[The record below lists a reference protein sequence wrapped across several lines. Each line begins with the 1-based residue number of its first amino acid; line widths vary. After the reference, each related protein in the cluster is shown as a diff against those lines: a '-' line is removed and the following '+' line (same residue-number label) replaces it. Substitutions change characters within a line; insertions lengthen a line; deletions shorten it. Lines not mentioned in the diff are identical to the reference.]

1 MEEIGRIIQVVGDRA
16 RIGIKRTAT
25 CDKCEAKGCCL
36 AVTPQEMVIEARNE
50 VGAKEG
56 EMVKISLESKDTL
69 AAGAIVYLFPL
80 LSFFLGFGIGALIAK
95 ILGLGGAEAL
105 GILTAFGFLII
116 SYVMISRFY
125 GEGSKSAERFT
136 PVIKEIIKPG

>member
-125 GEGSKSAERFT
+125 AEGSKSAQRFT